1 MLNNI
6 GLRQLLWE
14 RPVKV
19 EGVVDD
25 LKREDKVSFLKLK
38 RENKILQNLKEDKT

>member
-14 RPVKV
+14 RSVNV
-19 EGVVDD
+19 EVVDD
-25 LKREDKVSFLKLK
+25 LKREDKVSFLKFK
-38 RENKILQNLKEDKT
+38 RENKI